1 MTLSDYVFMGIIL
14 AFYIGGG
21 IIGFI
26 EHIMCI
32 RKCMY
37 CKTNL
42 HTECDHTFFDIIR
55 NPQGKHDIPVFYCG
69 GRITH
74 CRLYRLTAKER
85 KGVIKKIE
93 ELD

>member
-1 MTLSDYVFMGIIL
+1 MTLLDYVFMGIIL

-42 HTECDHTFFDIIR
+42 HTECEHTFCDIIL
-55 NPQGKHDIPVFYCG
+55 NPQGKNDIPVFYCG
-69 GRITH
+69 ERITH
-74 CRLYRLTAKER
+74 CRLYRLTVEER
-85 KGVIKKIE
+85 EKIKRRIE